1 MCTQALLL
9 KVMMLPLMVDL
20 YGAKH
25 HTLSA
30 CTQQHLIPTAA
41 MPSTVIL
48 DSSQHSLA
56 QDSQT
61 LVALSIELAVQKILF
76 ARTHVRTQTMRELPQ
91 SCTVNWPIFL
101 NWPQSE
107 ITGELHCQSCTP
119 QHNMVIRGTEHWIG
133 PVSVFELAV

>member
-30 CTQQHLIPTAA
+30 CTQQHPVPTAA

-61 LVALSIELAVQKILF
+61 LVALSIELAVQKIL
-76 ARTHVRTQTMRELPQ
+76 
-91 SCTVNWPIFL
+91 
-101 NWPQSE
+101 
-107 ITGELHCQSCTP
+107 
-119 QHNMVIRGTEHWIG
+119 
-133 PVSVFELAV
+133 LA